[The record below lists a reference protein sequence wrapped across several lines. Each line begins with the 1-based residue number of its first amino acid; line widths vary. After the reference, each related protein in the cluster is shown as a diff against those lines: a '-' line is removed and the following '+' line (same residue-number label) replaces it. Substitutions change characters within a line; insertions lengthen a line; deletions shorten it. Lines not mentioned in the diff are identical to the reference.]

1 MSRLP
6 VRILL
11 SLISVGA
18 LFLSFAAS
26 APQDNERPL
35 HKTSYRVIN
44 VHAHF
49 DAPNEEALK
58 AELEVMDR
66 VGIVSEVNLDV
77 GRSDGNL
84 PAWIELRKKHPGRF
98 VLFAKF
104 TLKDF
109 ARIKEEG
116 FFEELVRELERE
128 AKLGIQGVKIWKDL
142 GMYIRDGSGALLKID
157 DLRLDPFW
165 TKCGELGLP
174 VLIHTA
180 DPKEYWYPLTYNSL
194 HYGARSEGDQH
205 YRNPEMPRW
214 EELILQ
220 RNRVLAKHPKTT
232 FIGAHFGSMTF
243 ELQQLAETLDRF
255 PNFHIECAARLRIL
269 GRLNPQ
275 AVRDFFAKYQDRIL
289 FGTDGGILL
298 AGRKAGA
305 SKNITV
311 YPVGDPDWVRVDP
324 ADADAVRRWK
334 EKQALFYSRYF
345 EYFETDRL
353 DLVDPSGF
361 APESLRL
368 RGAKLPAEVLEKFYH
383 ANAERLIPG
392 LRPNGE
398 KR

>member
-1 MSRLP
+1 
-6 VRILL
+6 
-11 SLISVGA
+11 
-18 LFLSFAAS
+18 
-26 APQDNERPL
+26 
-35 HKTSYRVIN
+35 
-44 VHAHF
+44 
-49 DAPNEEALK
+49 
-58 AELEVMDR
+58 
-66 VGIVSEVNLDV
+66 
-77 GRSDGNL
+77 
-84 PAWIELRKKHPGRF
+84 
-98 VLFAKF
+98 
-104 TLKDF
+104 
-109 ARIKEEG
+109 
-116 FFEELVRELERE
+116 
-128 AKLGIQGVKIWKDL
+128 
-142 GMYIRDGSGALLKID
+142 
-157 DLRLDPFW
+157 
-165 TKCGELGLP
+165 
-174 VLIHTA
+174 
-180 DPKEYWYPLTYNSL
+180 
-194 HYGARSEGDQH
+194 
-205 YRNPEMPRW
+205 
-214 EELILQ
+214 
-220 RNRVLAKHPKTT
+220 
-232 FIGAHFGSMTF
+232 MTF

-275 AVRDFFAKYQDRIL
+275 AVRDFFVKYQDRVL
-289 FGTDGGILL
+289 FGTDGGVLL

-311 YPVGDPDWVRVDP
+311 YPVDDPDWVRVDP

>member
-11 SLISVGA
+11 SLTFIGR

-26 APQDNERPL
+26 APEDKERPL

-49 DAPNEEALK
+49 DAPNEEALRTQ
-58 AELEVMDR
+58 LEVMDR
-66 VGIVSEVNLDV
+66 MGVVAEVNLDV

-84 PAWIELRKKHPGRF
+84 PAWVELRKKHPDRL

-109 ARIKEEG
+109 ARIKEAG
-116 FFEELVRELERE
+116 FFEDLVRELERE

-157 DLRLDPFW
+157 DPRLDPFW
-165 TKCGELGLP
+165 ARCGELRLP

-194 HYGARSEGDQH
+194 HYGARSEEDQH

-214 EELILQ
+214 EELLLQ
-220 RNRVLAKHPKTT
+220 RNHVLAKHPKTT

-255 PNFHIECAARLRIL
+255 PNFHVECAARLRIL

-289 FGTDGGILL
+289 FGTDGGVLL

-311 YPVGDPDWVRVDP
+311 YPVDDPEWVRVDP

-392 LRPNGE
+392 LRPNGA
-398 KR
+398 KQ

>member
-11 SLISVGA
+11 LSLAFIAA
-18 LFLSFAAS
+18 LVLSFAAS
-26 APQDNERPL
+26 APQDNERL
-35 HKTSYRVIN
+35 YKTSYRVIN

-142 GMYIRDGSGALLKID
+142 GMYIRDGSGVLLKVD
-157 DLRLDPFW
+157 DPRLDPFW

-194 HYGARSEGDQH
+194 HYGTRSENDQH
-205 YRNPEMPRW
+205 YRNSEMPRW
-214 EELILQ
+214 EELIRQ
-220 RNRVLAKHPKTT
+220 RDNVVAKHPKTT

-255 PNFHIECAARLRIL
+255 PNFHVECAARLRIL

-289 FGTDGGILL
+289 FGTDGGVLL

-311 YPVGDPDWVRVDP
+311 YPVDDPDWVRVDP
-324 ADADAVRRWK
+324 ADADAVKRWT

-392 LRPNGE
+392 LRANGE